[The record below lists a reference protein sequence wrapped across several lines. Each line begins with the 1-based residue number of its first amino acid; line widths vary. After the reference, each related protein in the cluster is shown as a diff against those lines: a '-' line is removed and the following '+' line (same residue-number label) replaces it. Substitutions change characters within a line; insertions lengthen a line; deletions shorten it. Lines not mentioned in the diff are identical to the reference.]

1 MEIPFP
7 TSSASWIA
15 KDPYEWSTHL
25 RSSLS
30 IPTPSF
36 RSALRELAGRGNIP
50 HDLNDQS
57 LWILIHGLINVSW
70 TLLWRD
76 LGELSMVHEN
86 KITGW
91 KDSLRRAFGVWVR
104 YVEARY
110 SAGGMEEA
118 LYTVGIPFAQLGA
131 YSRCSLVRV
140 VLMKGSILLLSD
152 TEMIRIFAGAAS
164 AFIFRLPLPCK
175 YRLYSVPPLAYLLY
189 ERRSGD

>member
-7 TSSASWIA
+7 TSSASWTA

-50 HDLNDQS
+50 PNLNDQS

-131 YSRCSLVRV
+131 YPSYSLDEQDADDRFDTAVERYGDDQDFCRCCQYVPCSLYSSDLSLAP
-140 VLMKGSILLLSD
+140 VLQL
-152 TEMIRIFAGAAS
+152 
-164 AFIFRLPLPCK
+164 AFHTSNGLRN
-175 YRLYSVPPLAYLLY
+175 
-189 ERRSGD
+189 DD